1 MKGGLNKE
9 EKAIMTKDKKIP
21 TLQVDLAEIK
31 EVKSE
36 LVNVKKRKRRTKKI
50 NKLTDGQIRINHVSS
65 EKKRRELERAI
76 FDELV
81 VVVPDLQPQES
92 RSELII
98 YLKSLSYL
106 SWLYERNEKLRNQ
119 IIAKHGAIPSSSN
132 GTEREQNG
140 DMSNVVPKELIWELG
155 NEQNGQ

>member
-1 MKGGLNKE
+1 M
-9 EKAIMTKDKKIP
+9 
-21 TLQVDLAEIK
+21 
-31 EVKSE
+31 
-36 LVNVKKRKRRTKKI
+36 KKRKRRTKKI

>member
-1 MKGGLNKE
+1 MTNDIKGIQ
-9 EKAIMTKDKKIP
+9 AIQP
-21 TLQVDLAEIK
+21 DLSDIK
-31 EVKSE
+31 EVKAE

-81 VVVPDLQPQES
+81 AVVPDLQPQES

-106 SWLYERNEKLRNQ
+106 SWLYERNERLREE
-119 IIAKHGAIPSSSN
+119 IVTKRVTRSGSSN
-132 GTEREQNG
+132 SSAVEQQNG
-140 DMSNVVPKELIWELG
+140 DLYDLIPKELIWELG
-155 NEQNGQ
+155 NEKNGQ

>member
-1 MKGGLNKE
+1 MTNDIKE
-9 EKAIMTKDKKIP
+9 IRTIQPE
-21 TLQVDLAEIK
+21 LSEIK
-31 EVKSE
+31 EVKGE
-36 LVNVKKRKRRTKKI
+36 LANVKKRKRRSKKI

-81 VVVPDLQPQES
+81 AVVPDLQPQES

-106 SWLYERNEKLRNQ
+106 SWLYERNETLRKQ
-119 IIAKHGAIPSSSN
+119 IRAKHRARTGSSSY
-132 GTEREQNG
+132 GTEHQQDGNIS
-140 DMSNVVPKELIWELG
+140 DFVPKELIWELG
-155 NEQNGQ
+155 DEQTGN

>member
-1 MKGGLNKE
+1 MTNDIKE
-9 EKAIMTKDKKIP
+9 IQTIQPE
-21 TLQVDLAEIK
+21 LSEIK
-31 EVKSE
+31 EVKGE
-36 LVNVKKRKRRTKKI
+36 LTNVKKRKRRSKKI

-81 VVVPDLQPQES
+81 TVVPDLQPQES

-106 SWLYERNEKLRNQ
+106 NWLYERNENIRKQ
-119 IIAKHGAIPSSSN
+119 IMAKRVARTSSN
-132 GTEREQNG
+132 NSSTEEQQN
-140 DMSNVVPKELIWELG
+140 DDISDLVPRELIWELG

>member
-1 MKGGLNKE
+1 MTNDIKEIQTIQPGLS
-9 EKAIMTKDKKIP
+9 
-21 TLQVDLAEIK
+21 EIK
-31 EVKSE
+31 EIKGE
-36 LVNVKKRKRRTKKI
+36 LANVKKRKRRSKKI

-81 VVVPDLQPQES
+81 AVVPDLQPQES

-106 SWLYERNEKLRNQ
+106 SWLYERNEKLRKK
-119 IIAKHGAIPSSSN
+119 IIAKHEAKTGSSSSSDPVQ
-132 GTEREQNG
+132 EQNG
-140 DMSNVVPKELIWELG
+140 NIRDLVPKELIWELG
-155 NEQNGQ
+155 DGQSGQ

>member
-1 MKGGLNKE
+1 MTNDIKEIQTIQPGLS
-9 EKAIMTKDKKIP
+9 
-21 TLQVDLAEIK
+21 EIK
-31 EVKSE
+31 EIKGE
-36 LVNVKKRKRRTKKI
+36 LANVKKRKRRSKKI

-81 VVVPDLQPQES
+81 AVVPDLQPQES

-106 SWLYERNEKLRNQ
+106 SWLYERNEKLRKQ
-119 IIAKHGAIPSSSN
+119 IIAKHETKTGSSSSSDPVQ
-132 GTEREQNG
+132 EQNG
-140 DMSNVVPKELIWELG
+140 NIRDLVPKELIWELG
-155 NEQNGQ
+155 DGQSGQ

>member
-1 MKGGLNKE
+1 
-9 EKAIMTKDKKIP
+9 MTKDTKIS
-21 TLQVDLAEIK
+21 TLKVDLGEIK

-36 LVNVKKRKRRTKKI
+36 LANVKKRKRRTKKI

-81 VVVPDLQPQES
+81 AVVPDLQPQES

-106 SWLYERNEKLRNQ
+106 SWLYERNEKLRKQ
-119 IIAKHGAIPSSSN
+119 IIAKHGAMPGGSN
-132 GTEREQNG
+132 SIERQQNR

-155 NEQNGQ
+155 SEQNGQ